1 MLVVIVR
8 IAVSDQTKRPCP
20 LDHGTVNRCNYC
32 KAPMAKLQSSSKLLL
47 HDISL
52 RTFFLNGV
60 CFDLPESVDI
70 SFVNTY
76 VDGRFVQ

>member
-1 MLVVIVR
+1 
-8 IAVSDQTKRPCP
+8 
-20 LDHGTVNRCNYC
+20 
-32 KAPMAKLQSSSKLLL
+32 MAKLQSSSKLLL